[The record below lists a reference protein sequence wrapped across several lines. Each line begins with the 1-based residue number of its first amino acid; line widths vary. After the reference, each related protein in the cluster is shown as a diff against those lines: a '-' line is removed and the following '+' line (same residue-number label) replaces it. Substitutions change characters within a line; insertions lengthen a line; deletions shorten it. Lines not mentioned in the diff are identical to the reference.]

1 MHRYV
6 FKRILLLIPIM
17 LAVSFVVYFIVDLA
31 PGDDID
37 AIYGNELTAEQ
48 KDELREELGYN
59 DPLVIR

>member
-48 KDELREELGYN
+48 KD
-59 DPLVIR
+59 